1 MKEKY
6 SFFVRMI
13 GTISSAIVL
22 FAGFWPFSNP
32 GPGMLKYG
40 SLDAETVVTFGGY
53 TLKGPKKVL
62 GSPEFASSP
71 YMWLGF
77 ASIALIVFVFLAYTY
92 SSETT
97 FVAEVVMVV
106 TGIIQVACFVK
117 VISLMGSIGAKMG
130 LGAFVLLAAFV
141 VNFAVAVFAMVL
153 EFLAKKNKAV
163 AM

>member
-6 SFFVRMI
+6 SFFVRLI

-22 FAGFWPFSNP
+22 IAGFWPFSNP

-40 SLDAETVVTFGGY
+40 RIDADTVITFGGY

-77 ASIALIVFVFLAYTY
+77 VSIALLVFVFLAYTY

-97 FVAEVVMVV
+97 LKSE
-106 TGIIQVACFVK
+106 IIMIATALVQVACYVK
-117 VISLMGSIGAKMG
+117 VISLMSSVGAKMG
-130 LGAFVLLAAFV
+130 LGAFVLFAAFV
-141 VNFAVAVFAMVL
+141 VNLAVAVFALVL
-153 EFLAKKNKAV
+153 EFLGKKNKAV

>member
-6 SFFVRMI
+6 SSYVRLV
-13 GTISSAIVL
+13 GTISSVL
-22 FAGFWPFSNP
+22 VLLAGFWPFSNP

-40 SLDAETVVTFGGY
+40 RIDADTVITFGGY

-62 GSPEFASSP
+62 GSPEFVSSP

-77 ASIALIVFVFLAYTY
+77 VSIALLVFVFLAYTY

-97 FVAEVVMVV
+97 LKSE
-106 TGIIQVACFVK
+106 IIMIATALVQVACYVK
-117 VISLMGSIGAKMG
+117 VISLMSSVGAKMG
-130 LGAFVLLAAFV
+130 LGAFVLFAAFV
-141 VNFAVAVFAMVL
+141 VNLAVAVFALVL
-153 EFLAKKNKAV
+153 EFLGKKNKAV